1 MNFNTV
7 QEAFNHYRN
16 ASMED
21 IETRAGQ
28 IRGTIENDP
37 DADITKLNIEIEGL
51 NQAKENIK
59 DKEKQP
65 IPNNK
70 NKHAQNNPITGKKT
84 KEKQNNQKK
93 HKNQIINIK

>member
-16 ASMED
+16 ASMEE
-21 IETRAGQ
+21 IETRAGE
-28 IRGTIENDP
+28 IKGTIENDP
-37 DADITKLNIEIEGL
+37 EADITKLNVEIEGL

-65 IPNNK
+65 MPNNE
-70 NKHAQNNPITGKKT
+70 NEQRSYNPITGG
-84 KEKQNNQKK
+84 
-93 HKNQIINIK
+93 QIRGQQEFTWRQILAYT

>member
-7 QEAFNHYRN
+7 EEAFNHYRN
-16 ASMED
+16 ASLED

-37 DADITKLNIEIEGL
+37 EADITKLNIEIEGL

-59 DKEKQP
+59 DKEQESM
-65 IPNNK
+65 NK
-70 NKHAQNNPITGKKT
+70 ENQEQRSYNPITGT
-84 KEKQNNQKK
+84 
-93 HKNQIINIK
+93 QIKRQHEI